1 MYDLLSK
8 TYVLTRCS
16 LRASVVL
23 KLPSVGT
30 GMCRRRVVVVV
41 VIVVFTI
48 AAADNY

>member
-41 VIVVFTI
+41 IVVFTI